1 MPGMTSVIRT
11 RISRGPSVAGGSFH
25 IATKGAV
32 TAPSGCASRTL
43 PSGCGR
49 RASLPLPSQD
59 RSAGRHSAV
68 GSFGGGKGGGS
79 TARTSSIPWI
89 ITLPSRSTSSG
100 SAGSGTSTSRT
111 SPRESRSTPSA

>member
-1 MPGMTSVIRT
+1 MKRLPRRSGGPPAAGSTNPRTKTGLPSGPPRQTPVPGMTSVIRT

-79 TARTSSIPWI
+79 TARTNSMP
-89 ITLPSRSTSSG
+89 
-100 SAGSGTSTSRT
+100 
-111 SPRESRSTPSA
+111 